1 MFACLPLRFAIAF
14 TPVLLFKFMSDV
26 LACVCTGQT
35 PVVGQTGEKLGRSA
49 IARYLRLKYNVVIV
63 MEECIS
69 DR

>member
-1 MFACLPLRFAIAF
+1 
-14 TPVLLFKFMSDV
+14 MSDV